1 MTNFNNDMNLV
12 HYCPSCGTIMKAKE
26 LICPKCGKCC
36 MLIELGIDNEPQKKN
51 NEAKDHKNVYTQTAA
66 NLDAQQIEKNLQWTK
81 YRTKAAHGFAAEDA
95 NAYNERLKGKK
106 VEQVGR
112 SNEKNGA
119 DRITD
124 GQYIQTKYYQT
135 AKGSVN
141 AAFESSTGTYKYID
155 NNGKPQVLEVP
166 KDQYDECVK
175 ELAERIKRGDMKNV
189 GIDNPAEAKNIIK
202 KGDYTYKQAKNI
214 AKAGNIDSL
223 LFDLKTGAVIA
234 VSTFGISFTID
245 LGISLIFHK
254 KNNLSLSEAI
264 QYSLLVGLKSGC
276 ISITSHVAY
285 MQFLKTPV
293 GRKFA
298 AVATKET
305 KGVVNKIWE
314 TNSGKK
320 ALTRLAKSIV
330 KKDVSEDAAKNVVT
344 KELRTNAIT
353 SLITFCATSVPDTV
367 SVIKGNVS
375 KSQYVKNM
383 CIGGAAATGTV
394 VGGWLG
400 GIATSES
407 GGWGAPIGS
416 LVGGF
421 VFEQGA
427 KFVGD
432 QLCEDDALKML
443 RLVLLAK
450 VLLSNDYLIQ
460 SQEEFE
466 YADAN
471 LNYYKVIDPTFL
483 VGMYIA
489 GEKENDDFKRVE
501 YAYKRMEYYFEK
513 TIRKR
518 KTIKISHSD
527 VELEFKD
534 IMEQLKKMDND
545 LET

>member
-1 MTNFNNDMNLV
+1 MTTSNYDKDLIHF
-12 HYCPSCGTIMKAKE
+12 CPSCGTKMKARQ
-26 LICPKCGKCC
+26 LICSNCGKCC
-36 MLIELGIDNEPQKKN
+36 VLIELGIDNEPPKRDKTATN
-51 NEAKDHKNVYTQTAA
+51 HKEVYAQTSV
-66 NLDAQQIEKNLQWTK
+66 NLDSQQIEMNLQWTK

-95 NAYNERLKGKK
+95 NAYNERLMGKK

-119 DRITD
+119 DRITN

-141 AAFESSTGTYKYID
+141 AAFDSTTGAYKYMD
-155 NNGKPQVLEVP
+155 NNGKPQILEVP

-189 GIDNPAEAKNIIK
+189 GIDDPAEAKNIIK
-202 KGDYTYKQAKNI
+202 RGDYTYQQAKNI

-223 LFDLKTGAVIA
+223 LFDLKTGAVVAI
-234 VSTFGISFTID
+234 STFGISFTIN
-245 LGISLIFHK
+245 LGFTLLFHK
-254 KNNLSLSEAI
+254 KNNLSSSEAI
-264 QYSLLVGLKSGC
+264 QYSLLAGIKSGC
-276 ISITSHVAY
+276 ISLGNHVTY
-285 MQFLKTPV
+285 MQLLRTSS
-293 GRKFA
+293 GRKLA
-298 AVATKET
+298 TVATKGA
-305 KGVVNKIWE
+305 KSVVDNIWE
-314 TNSGKK
+314 SEFGKK
-320 ALTRLAKSIV
+320 IITRLAKSIT
-330 KKDVSEDAAKNVVT
+330 KKNVTGAAAKSVVT

-353 SLITFCATSVPDTV
+353 GLISFCATSIPDTV

-375 KSQYVKNM
+375 KGQYIKNM
-383 CIGGAAATGTV
+383 CVGGAAATGTV
-394 VGGWLG
+394 IGGWLG

-407 GGWGAPIGS
+407 GGWGMPIGS

-427 KFVGD
+427 KYLGD
-432 QLCEDDALKML
+432 QLCQDDATKML

-450 VLLSNDYLIQ
+450 VLLSNDYLLQ

-483 VGMYIA
+483 VGMYVA
-489 GEKENDDFKRVE
+489 GGKANDDFKRVE

-518 KTIKISHSD
+518 KTIKISHKD
-527 VELEFKD
+527 VEDNFEDILEK
-534 IMEQLKKMDND
+534 MKKMTM
-545 LET
+545 E